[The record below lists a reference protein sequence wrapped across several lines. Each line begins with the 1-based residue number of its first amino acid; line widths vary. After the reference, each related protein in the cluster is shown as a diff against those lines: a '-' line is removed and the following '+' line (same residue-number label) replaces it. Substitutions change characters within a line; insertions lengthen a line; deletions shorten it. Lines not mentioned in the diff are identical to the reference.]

1 MTTRQKILQVYPKV
15 HSYKLNG
22 CYERINFCVSVNGLR
37 VSYGETRAEA
47 WKKALVWYKAAI
59 QKRFLRKLES

>member
-1 MTTRQKILQVYPKV
+1 VYPKV

-22 CYERINFCVSVNGLR
+22 LWGLAYNGSPEIRFRVSVNGIS
-37 VSYGETRAEA
+37 VSYGATRAEA
-47 WKKALVWYKAAI
+47 WKKALAWYKAAI